1 MREKY
6 QTVQELHLTRS
17 AHVNPS
23 LVALVEIPAYI
34 ITALTMS
41 STGRKPIL

>member
-1 MREKY
+1 MKC
-6 QTVQELHLTRS
+6 QTEQELHLTRS

-34 ITALTMS
+34 IAAFVMS

>member
-6 QTVQELHLTRS
+6 QTEQELHLTRS